1 MTDINARDEEGRT
14 KLYLAAKV
22 GDCDEVTRLLADKA
36 DPELTENND
45 GFVRPRSFSCGA
57 LCDANTILLSI
68 TYFL

>member
-14 KLYLAAKV
+14 KLYLAAVV
-22 GDCDEVTRLLADKA
+22 GDCDEVARLLADKA
-36 DPELTENND
+36 DPELKDND